1 MGEEAHDAVLREYQ
15 RLAARYDRRWAFYI
29 AATARETLRRLPPGP
44 PGRLLDVGCGT
55 GAFLAALAAARGPE
69 GLAGVDLAPAMLAVA
84 RGRLPAAVALE
95 VASADALPFADASFD
110 TLTSLSAFHY
120 FRRPEAALAEM
131 RRVLR
136 PGGALVLT
144 DWCDDYLACRV
155 LDRLLRLVSA
165 GHFRAYRSAEC
176 AALIEG
182 AGFGGV
188 RIERYR
194 VGLLWGLMTAVARRP
209 G

>member
-1 MGEEAHDAVLREYQ
+1 MGEDRHDAVLREYQ
-15 RLAARYDRRWAFYI
+15 RLAPRYDRRWAFYV

-44 PGRLLDVGCGT
+44 LGRLLDVGCGT
-55 GAFLAALAAARGPE
+55 GAFLAALAEARSPA

-84 RGRLPAAVALE
+84 RARLPAEVGLE
-95 VASADALPFADASFD
+95 VASADALPFPDARFD
-110 TLTSLSAFHY
+110 TVASLSAFHF
-120 FRRPEAALAEM
+120 FRRPEAALGEM

-136 PGGALVLT
+136 PGGTLVLT
-144 DWCDDYLACRV
+144 DWCDDYLACRL
-155 LDRLLRLVSA
+155 LDRLLRLASP
-165 GHFRAYRSAEC
+165 GHFRVYGSTEC
-176 AALIEG
+176 GALLEG
-182 AGFGGV
+182 AGFEEV